1 MTGIVTSR
9 RDGRDMPN
17 FENLKRALLCQGE
30 PDYVPLFEG
39 TIAEDIKSQYLG
51 RPVRGLEDE
60 VDFCMRAGYD
70 FVPLTIGLRQ
80 TLRGELT
87 GIMGTKEVETSVLK
101 AAEGNYNPFTEESN
115 TRMWAEHGQGVI
127 CDEDSI
133 EAFPWPKADSFS
145 YDTVERLGKLLPDGA
160 MAIINVGYIFTAPW
174 MLMGLEPFC
183 ISLATGDG
191 VAQKV
196 IERVGKIQKQVV
208 ENLVQFD
215 CVGAIRMPD
224 DLGYTTG
231 VMISPR
237 LLREYI
243 FPWDKQI
250 GDVVKQAGLMYLYHS
265 DGRLY
270 DVMDDLVDCGFC
282 AIHPCEPAS
291 MDIAELK
298 RKYHGRLCVCGNID
312 LDSTLTL
319 GTPADVEEE
328 VKMRIRTLAPG
339 GGYCCGASNSV
350 PEYVPF
356 DNYIAMIETV
366 KKYGK
371 YPICV

>member
-1 MTGIVTSR
+1 
-9 RDGRDMPN
+9 MPD

-60 VDFCMRAGYD
+60 VEFCMQAGYD

-80 TLRGELT
+80 TLRGETT
-87 GIMGTKEVETSVLK
+87 GIMGTKKVETSVLK

-127 CDEDSI
+127 CDEASF
-133 EAFPWPKADSFS
+133 EAFPWPEADSFS
-145 YDTVERLGKLLPDGA
+145 YDTVEKLGKLLPDGA
-160 MAIINVGYIFTAPW
+160 QAIINVGYVFTAPW
-174 MLMGLEPFC
+174 MLMGLESFC
-183 ISLATGDG
+183 ISLAMGEG
-191 VAQKV
+191 LARQL
-196 IERVGKIQKQVV
+196 IERVGTIQKQVV

-231 VMISPR
+231 VIISPS

-250 GDVVKQAGLMYLYHS
+250 GEVVERAGLMYLYHS
-265 DGRLY
+265 DGQLY
-270 DVMDDLVDCGFC
+270 DVMDDIIDCGFC

-298 RKYHGRLCVCGNID
+298 RQYHPRLCVCGNID

-319 GTPADVEEE
+319 GTPAEVEEE

-371 YPICV
+371 YPIRL

>member
-243 FPWDKQI
+243 FPWGNAGAVADAENMRVDSHSGLPECGVQHHVGGFAANAREAFKCFPVCWYFTVVLISQNFRGLHKVFCLRPKQTNCF
-250 GDVVKQAGLMYLYHS
+250 DVFLNTGNTKRCDCCWRICHGKQFS
-265 DGRLY
+265 
-270 DVMDDLVDCGFC
+270 
-282 AIHPCEPAS
+282 
-291 MDIAELK
+291 
-298 RKYHGRLCVCGNID
+298 CGNVH
-312 LDSTLTL
+312 
-319 GTPADVEEE
+319 AFV
-328 VKMRIRTLAPG
+328 G
-339 GGYCCGASNSV
+339 GLCTQQNSSQK
-350 PEYVPF
+350 F
-356 DNYIAMIETV
+356 
-366 KKYGK
+366 KRS
-371 YPICV
+371 